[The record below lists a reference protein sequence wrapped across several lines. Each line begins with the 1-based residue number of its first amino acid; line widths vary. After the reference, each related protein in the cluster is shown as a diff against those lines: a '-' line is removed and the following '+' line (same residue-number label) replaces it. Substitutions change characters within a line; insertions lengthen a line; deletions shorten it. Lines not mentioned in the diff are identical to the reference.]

1 MNERFQF
8 FDIYL
13 NIEAALAHK
22 NTHTVLMHRMAVIQ
36 CGDSIRA
43 RSAFFFCSDV
53 CVRRELFRV
62 FRGKMCEK
70 KQRTKLLK
78 FYWRWKSFLLSRR
91 PVSISLFRMCCMCA
105 VSQERIRILLILVS
119 IRFVELSCALCS
131 VLCSSWENSSMN
143 KMLVIN
149 QLCWGCTE
157 IVVNFYPNFRKFI

>member
-43 RSAFFFCSDV
+43 KSSFFLLG
-53 CVRRELFRV
+53 CVRASRV
-62 FRGKMCEK
+62 ISSVSGENV
-70 KQRTKLLK
+70 
-78 FYWRWKSFLLSRR
+78 WKETENETF
-91 PVSISLFRMCCMCA
+91 
-105 VSQERIRILLILVS
+105 EILLALKIVS
-119 IRFVELSCALCS
+119 SFTSSRFNTTVPNVVYVCCVSRTNSDFIGIGFDSFCWAELCS
-131 VLCSSWENSSMN
+131 VLCSSWENPSMN
-143 KMLVIN
+143 KMLVIH